1 MLTAL
6 FGLNHAHAQAPA
18 AFEGRPTVRIAYET
32 VPNPPRHLGEGT
44 AIDWSRPGL
53 TLELLKRVG
62 QRLEVNL
69 SFKRVPWKRGLLM
82 LETGEIDGIFHASY
96 KAERESIGVY
106 PKTPD
111 GRLDE
116 SRAVFFQ
123 SYMLFV
129 PAGSSITW
137 NGTTLG
143 GLDGRP
149 IGATAGY
156 AVVDVLERLGARV
169 EVGRTPS
176 LNFPKLL
183 EGRLAAY
190 AELENLAGAVIRSDP
205 ARYASVSK
213 LEPPLRTS
221 AYYLMLSHAF
231 VQRDR
236 TTAEAVWDTIA
247 EVRESDDFRALD
259 SRYADGS

>member
-1 MLTAL
+1 MLAAL
-6 FGLNHAHAQAPA
+6 GAFNRALAQAPA
-18 AFEGRPTVRIAYET
+18 TFDGRPTLRIAYET
-32 VPNPPRHLGEGT
+32 VPNPPRHYGEGT

-53 TLELLKRVG
+53 TLELLKQVG

-82 LETGEIDGIFHASY
+82 VETGETDGLFHASY
-96 KAERESIGVY
+96 KAEREAIGAY
-106 PKTPD
+106 PKTED
-111 GRLDE
+111 GRPDE

-137 NGTTLG
+137 DGTTLG

-156 AVVDVLERLGARV
+156 AVVDLLERLGARV

-190 AELENLAGAVIRSDP
+190 AEIENLAGAVIRSDP
-205 ARYASVSK
+205 VRYASVSK

-221 AYYLMLSHAF
+221 AYYLMLSHRF

-236 TTAEAVWDTIA
+236 VLAEAVWDAIA
-247 EVRESDDFRALD
+247 EVRKSDEFRALSD
-259 SRYADGS
+259 RYADGS